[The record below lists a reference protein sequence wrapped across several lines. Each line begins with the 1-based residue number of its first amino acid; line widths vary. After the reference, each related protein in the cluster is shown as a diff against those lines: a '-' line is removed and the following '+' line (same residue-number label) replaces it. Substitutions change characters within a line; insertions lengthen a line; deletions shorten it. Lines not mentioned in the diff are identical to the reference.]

1 MEDLAA
7 RLAATLIQHGY
18 VVIFVIMAIEEAGIP
33 LPIPGDGLLLLAGYL
48 VSLGALSLAG
58 SFFFALGGA
67 LVGASVL
74 YWVARRGGRSLVLR
88 FGRYLRLD
96 EGHLDRLNGLFNR
109 LRPFGPGVARLI
121 PGLRIYA
128 SALAGLAIVPY
139 PLFLLNVAW
148 AGSLWALAFIIA
160 GNVVGSRWRE
170 YARLSGTAGVVS
182 IAVLALLIATWWS
195 VRRWRRSQLT

>member
-7 RLAATLIQHGY
+7 RLAATLVQHGY
-18 VVIFVIMAIEEAGIP
+18 VVILVIMAIEEAGIP

-48 VSLGALSLAG
+48 VSLGALSLPG
-58 SFFFALGGA
+58 SLFSALVGA
-67 LVGASVL
+67 LIGASVL
-74 YWVARRGGRSLVLR
+74 YWVARRGGRPLVLR

-96 EGHLDRLNGLFNR
+96 GGHLDRLTGLFNR

-139 PLFLLNVAW
+139 PLFVLNVVW
-148 AGSLWALAFIIA
+148 ACTLWASAFIIA
-160 GNVVGSRWRE
+160 GDIVGSRWRE
-170 YARLSGTAGVVS
+170 YARMSGTASVLS
-182 IAVLALLIATWWS
+182 IAVLALFVAAWWW
-195 VRRWRRSQLT
+195 VKRWRRGQLT